1 MNELN
6 QLITADE
13 FICRKNGAINF
24 QTNVCVMSWSMRLDE
39 ACLCR
44 LKGNDAFHL
53 VDKILDDD

>member
-1 MNELN
+1 MISLIANERVKP
-6 QLITADE
+6 TDY
-13 FICRKNGAINF
+13 RRR
-24 QTNVCVMSWSMRLDE
+24 RLDE